1 MRLFS
6 FTYRSRVK
14 GEGKKAK
21 NSGRARRY
29 AHARNANKTFA
40 YAFLDKYRET
50 RGAHLCLSHRTD
62 KETWGAAPKND
73 TSESERVT
81 FRCVRLPKA
90 RGRERTETE
99 GDQWGCFNRAMC
111 CFIFLSCARCSVQ
124 SRWLRPSSFR
134 FAVVDRVN
142 FQVRPNRFVVVFRVQ
157 PLRVNCWSGRRLRK
171 PRCLPVPQWPLLP
184 LLATRDECDRRKSSS
199 LLSHALRGRVPL
211 LPNVP

>member
-1 MRLFS
+1 MQTKLSHMLFWIN
-6 FTYRSRVK
+6 T
-14 GEGKKAK
+14 GKQ
-21 NSGRARRY
+21 GG
-29 AHARNANKTFA
+29 HTFA
-40 YAFLDKYRET
+40 SRTERT
-50 RGAHLCLSHRTD
+50 RRPGAQRPKTTHR
-62 KETWGAAPKND
+62 KA
-73 TSESERVT
+73 SESLSDVFVCQRQG
-81 FRCVRLPKA
+81 
-90 RGRERTETE
+90 GRERTETE

-142 FQVRPNRFVVVFRVQ
+142 FQVRPNRFAVVFRV
-157 PLRVNCWSGRRLRK
+157 LLMRVNCGSGRSLLK

-199 LLSHALRGRVPL
+199 LLSHALRGQVPL